1 MREGN
6 KKLKISYI
14 QINIVLN
21 VGICIDCIV
30 IVCAIYVNK
39 HFKNEIAV
47 GVLFIGNTH
56 NYIVWEAGMHFL
68 S

>member
-1 MREGN
+1 M
-6 KKLKISYI
+6 

-21 VGICIDCIV
+21 VDICIDCIV